1 MSSNPCTHFL
11 ENIPA
16 YALDALDGEEARAL
30 QAHLQ
35 TCESCRLE
43 LASFQK
49 VSENLLLAVS
59 PKQPPAELRK
69 RLQRRLPGGLKTR
82 QQPLLRWSF
91 RQASTVVLL
100 AVLLLLLVMN
110 LSSLYQVQAL
120 KRQQALV
127 SQQVA
132 DQQTALV
139 LMAYPGTQSVEIT
152 SGDVTG
158 TLLVNK
164 DRKEAALLT
173 WNMPSLDVGKTYQV
187 WLIDAQDNRTSGGLF
202 LPERPFTSVL
212 ISAPVELSNYVG
224 IGVTIE
230 PSGGSSQPT
239 GNRVFRVDF

>member
-1 MSSNPCTHFL
+1 MSTNSCTPFL

-16 YALDALDGEEARAL
+16 YALEALDVEEARAL

-49 VSENLLLAVS
+49 VSQNLLLAV
-59 PKQPPAELRK
+59 PLQQPPPELRK
-69 RLQRRLPGGLKTR
+69 RLQKRLPGSEKPRPQL
-82 QQPLLRWSF
+82 PRWSF
-91 RQASTVVLL
+91 RQARTAVLF
-100 AVLLLLLVMN
+100 AALLLLLVMN
-110 LSSLYQVQAL
+110 LSSLYQVQVL
-120 KRQQALV
+120 HRQQAVL
-127 SQQVA
+127 SRQVA

-152 SGDVTG
+152 SGDITG
-158 TLLVNK
+158 SLLVNK
-164 DRKEAALLT
+164 ERKEAALLT
-173 WNMPSLDVGKTYQV
+173 WNLPDLEAGQTYQV
-187 WLIDAQDNRTSGGLF
+187 WLIDSQDNRTSGGLF
-202 LPERPFTSVL
+202 QPGLPFTSVL

-239 GNRVFRVDF
+239 GDRVFRVDF